1 VGRSLPMV
9 IPFVVAA
16 LTITS
21 ELVSQVTRGGD
32 PAIPTKVV
40 ELVPSSDGWS
50 KISNAFFTPT
60 GGVLASDEV
69 NVQVVRF
76 APTGS
81 LLWMSARAGDGP
93 GEFRRP
99 EVVPDAGGDS
109 IVVYDHRQAKVT
121 ILTPSGAF
129 VRAMTTPPVSA
140 GSGMV
145 VPLRVLAKT
154 SAGSFVI
161 QAGRMYGA
169 DAPGIRRGKVALQV
183 LDPSMEV
190 TGTIDSVMGPT
201 VLFSM
206 YGQQR
211 IHSELPFLA
220 RTHVM
225 VRGDTLIALDGDRG
239 LPRTYDLTR
248 KRWGTVQMPQAPQAA
263 VTRSQFGSWVDEVV
277 APVRDSTSRATTKR
291 FLVEQFRTWYFPRVS
306 GAALGLDGVFWTRAE
321 PTLTTS
327 ELVSWEGRSSSAG
340 STLSVRLGRGCIIRD
355 SRQPLLLVS
364 CVDAD
369 GVPSLAIL
377 RLNPRVAP

>member
-1 VGRSLPMV
+1 MGRILPVV

-16 LTITS
+16 MGITS
-21 ELVSQVTRGGD
+21 ELVSQVNRGGD
-32 PAIPTKVV
+32 PLIPTKVV

-161 QAGRMYGA
+161 QAGRMFGA

-183 LDPSMEV
+183 LDSNMEV

-201 VLFSM
+201 VLISM

-225 VRGDTLIALDGDRG
+225 VRGDALIAVDGDRG

-248 KRWGTVQMPQAPQAA
+248 KRWSTARMPQAPQAA

-277 APVRDSTSRATTKR
+277 APVRDSISRATTKR
-291 FLVEQFRTWYFPRVS
+291 FLIEQFRTWYFPRVS
-306 GAALGLDGVFWTRAE
+306 GAALGLDGVLWTRAE

-327 ELVSWEGRSSSAG
+327 ELVSWEGRSLNAG
-340 STLSVRLGRGCIIRD
+340 STLSVRLGRGCIVRD